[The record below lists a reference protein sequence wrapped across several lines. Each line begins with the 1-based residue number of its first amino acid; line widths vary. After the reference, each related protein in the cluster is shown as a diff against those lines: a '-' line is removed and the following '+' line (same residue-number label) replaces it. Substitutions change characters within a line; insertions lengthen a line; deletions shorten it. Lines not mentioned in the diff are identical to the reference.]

1 MSTEEESD
9 MPAKSIRAQLAA
21 DPDLGAGNVLTTL
34 VRRGDRLDEPVL
46 TFDTDIGGIPAW
58 QPLTIRQLDELTR
71 ARAAALHALG
81 VGMRDPVAVCAPT
94 AADTAL
100 TFLAATRLGAIP
112 ALINPFLATELMAEY
127 IRRLDAVGLITD
139 AEHASELAAQHTGTP
154 LLADFAAL
162 ASGDP
167 AEAPAP
173 YQYYPTDPVAITHS
187 SGTTGLPKA
196 VVHSHASLFAAIRY
210 RLGLPRPQGM
220 ERMLSAMPCPHAA
233 GLIVTNLGMCS
244 GGEVA
249 MLSRQTG
256 PSVLEAIERWHPRSV
271 VGFSTT
277 WPDLVK
283 AGLDQ
288 HDLSSVA
295 LWWNTGDCAHEAHIR
310 RLVACGHRDV
320 ATSAGRQRE
329 EGSVFVDG
337 LGSSEMGHSHFFIAR
352 TKDSDNYGRCI
363 GRPHS
368 FAATV
373 VMGPDGQELPAGE
386 VGELGTNSPTN
397 SLGYWN
403 DSARTYRT
411 RIRGYFLTGDLVYRD
426 ENGYYY
432 HLDRKADSVD
442 LGNGGFLYTAASEER
457 ILAAC
462 PEVLDCTL
470 VAVTEGGRVVTDVLL
485 QLDARADPAAD
496 RAGAVRAALDDRV
509 AATLRHVIAVD
520 DDNIPLTPTGKVR
533 KFVLRQRHLESVR

>member
-1 MSTEEESD
+1 

-46 TFDTDIGGIPAW
+46 TFDTAIGGFPAW
-58 QPLTIRQLDELTR
+58 QPLSISQLDELTR
-71 ARAAALHALG
+71 ARAAALAALG
-81 VGMRDPVAVCAPT
+81 IGMRDPVAICAPT

-100 TFLAATRLGAIP
+100 TFLAAARLGAIP
-112 ALINPFLATELMAEY
+112 ALINPFLAADLMAEY
-127 IRRLDAVGLITD
+127 IRRLDAVGVITD
-139 AEHASELAAQHTGTP
+139 AEHASQLASRDTGTP

-162 ASGDP
+162 AGGNP
-167 AEAPAP
+167 AETAEP
-173 YQYYPTDPVAITHS
+173 YQHYPTDPVAITHS

-244 GGEVA
+244 GGEVL

-256 PSVLEAIERWHPRSV
+256 PTVLEAIERWRPRSV

-310 RLVACGHRDV
+310 RLVACGNRDV
-320 ATSAGRQRE
+320 VTSAGRQRE
-329 EGSVFVDG
+329 AGSVFVDG

-352 TKDSDNYGRCI
+352 TKDSDNYRRCI

-368 FAATV
+368 FAETV
-373 VMGPDGQELPAGE
+373 VMGPDGRELPPGE
-386 VGELGTNSPTN
+386 VGELGTRSPTN

-411 RIRGYFLTGDLVYRD
+411 RVRGYFLTGDLVYRD
-426 ENGYYY
+426 DDGYYY

-442 LGNGGFLYTAASEER
+442 LGDGSYLFTAASEER

-462 PEVLDCTL
+462 PDVLDCTL
-470 VAVTEGGRVVTDVLL
+470 VALTEDGRVVTDVLL
-485 QLDARADPAAD
+485 QLDSAADPATD
-496 RAGAVRAALDDRV
+496 RTAAVRAALDSRV
-509 AATLRHVIAVD
+509 AATVRHVIAVD

-533 KFVLRQRHLESVR
+533 KFVLRQRHLESVQQ

>member
-1 MSTEEESD
+1 VT
-9 MPAKSIRAQLAA
+9 AKSIRAQLAA

-46 TFDTDIGGIPAW
+46 TFDTETGGFPAW

-71 ARAAALHALG
+71 ARAAAMAALG
-81 VGMRDPVAVCAPT
+81 IGMRDPVAVCAPT

-100 TFLAATRLGAIP
+100 TFLAAARLGAIP

-127 IRRLDAVGLITD
+127 IRRLDAVGVITD
-139 AEHASELAAQHTGTP
+139 AEHASQLAAHHTPAP

-162 ASGDP
+162 ASGNP
-167 AEAPAP
+167 ADAAEP
-173 YQYYPTDPVAITHS
+173 YEYYPTDPVAITHS

-256 PSVLEAIERWHPRSV
+256 PTVLEAIERWRPRSV

-310 RLVACGHRDV
+310 RLVASGSREV
-320 ATSAGRQRE
+320 VSSAGRHRE
-329 EGSVFVDG
+329 AGSVFVDG
-337 LGSSEMGHSHFFIAR
+337 LGSSEMGHSHFHIAH
-352 TKDSDNYGRCI
+352 TKDTDRYGRCI

-368 FAATV
+368 FAETV
-373 VMGPDGQELPAGE
+373 VMGPDGQELPPGE
-386 VGELGTNSPTN
+386 IGELGTKSATL

-403 DSARTYRT
+403 DSAMTYRT
-411 RIRGYFLTGDLVYRD
+411 RVRGYFLTGDLVYRD
-426 ENGYYY
+426 EDGYYY

-442 LGNGGFLYTAASEER
+442 LGDGGHLYTADSEER

-462 PEVLDCTL
+462 PDVLDCTL
-470 VAVTEGGRVVTDVLL
+470 VALVEDGRVVTDVLL
-485 QLDARADPAAD
+485 QLDSGADPAAD
-496 RAGAVRAALDDRV
+496 RSAAVRAALDDRV
-509 AATLRHVIAVD
+509 AATVRDVIAVD

-533 KFVLRQRHLESVR
+533 KFVLRQRHLESAQR

>member
-1 MSTEEESD
+1 VS
-9 MPAKSIRAQLAA
+9 AKSIRAQLAA

-46 TFDTDIGGIPAW
+46 TFDTDVDGFPAW
-58 QPLTIRQLDELTR
+58 QPLTLRQLDQLTL
-71 ARAAALHALG
+71 ARAASLHALG

-100 TFLAATRLGAIP
+100 TFLAAVRLGAIP

-127 IRRLDAVGLITD
+127 IRRLDAVGVITD
-139 AEHASELAAQHTGTP
+139 SEHASALAARDTGTP
-154 LLADFAAL
+154 LLADIAGL
-162 ASGDP
+162 GSGNP
-167 AEAPAP
+167 ADAPAA
-173 YQYYPTDPVAITHS
+173 YQHYPTDPVAITHS

-244 GGEVA
+244 GGEAA
-249 MLSRQTG
+249 MVSRQTG
-256 PSVLEAIERWHPRSV
+256 PTVLEAIERWRPRSV

-310 RLVACGHRDV
+310 RLVACGNRDIV
-320 ATSAGRQRE
+320 TSAGRERVA
-329 EGSVFVDG
+329 GSVFVDG
-337 LGSSEMGHSHFFIAR
+337 LGSSEMGHSHFSIAR

-368 FAATV
+368 FAETI
-373 VMGPDGQELPAGE
+373 VMGPDGQELPPGE
-386 VGELGTNSPTN
+386 VGELGTRSPTN

-411 RIRGYFLTGDLVYRD
+411 RVRGYFLTGDLVYRD
-426 ENGYYY
+426 EDGYYY
-432 HLDRKADSVD
+432 HLDRKADSAD
-442 LGNGGFLYTAASEER
+442 LGDGAFLYTAASEER

-462 PEVLDCTL
+462 PDVLDCTL
-470 VAVTEGGRVVTDVLL
+470 VALTEGGRVVTDVLL
-485 QLDARADPAAD
+485 QLAEGADPAAD
-496 RAGAVRAALDDRV
+496 TAARVRAALDEKA
-509 AATLRHVIAVD
+509 AATVRHVIAVD

-533 KFVLRQRHLESVR
+533 KFVLRQRHLESVQR

>member
-1 MSTEEESD
+1 

-21 DPDLGAGNVLTTL
+21 DQDLGAGNVLTTL
-34 VRRGDRLDEPVL
+34 IRRGDRLDEPVL
-46 TFDTDIGGIPAW
+46 TFDTAVGGFPAW
-58 QPLTIRQLDELTR
+58 QALTIRQLDELTR
-71 ARAAALHALG
+71 ARAAALAGLG
-81 VGMRDPVAVCAPT
+81 IGMRDPVAVCAPT

-100 TFLAATRLGAIP
+100 TFLAAARLGAIP

-127 IRRLDAVGLITD
+127 IRRLDAVGVITD
-139 AEHASELAAQHTGTP
+139 AEHARQLSASDIGIP
-154 LLADFAAL
+154 LLPDFTAL
-162 ASGDP
+162 AGGDP
-167 AEAPAP
+167 AAAPEP
-173 YQYYPTDPVAITHS
+173 YQHYPTDPVAITHS

-256 PSVLEAIERWHPRSV
+256 PTVLEAIERWRPRSV

-283 AGLDQ
+283 AGLDE

-310 RLVACGHRDV
+310 RLVACGNREV
-320 ATSAGRQRE
+320 VTSAGRQRE
-329 EGSVFVDG
+329 AGSVFVDG

-352 TKDSDNYGRCI
+352 TKDSGNYQRCI

-368 FAATV
+368 FAETV
-373 VMGPDGQELPAGE
+373 VMGPDGRELPPGE
-386 VGELGTNSPTN
+386 IGELGTKSPTN

-411 RIRGYFLTGDLVYRD
+411 RVRGYFLTGDLVYRD
-426 ENGYYY
+426 QEGYYY
-432 HLDRKADSVD
+432 HLDRKADSVA
-442 LGNGGFLYTAASEER
+442 LGDGSYLFTAASEER

-462 PEVLDCTL
+462 PDVLDCTL
-470 VAVTEGGRVVTDVLL
+470 VALTEDGRVVTDVLL
-485 QLDARADPAAD
+485 QLEPAADPATD
-496 RAGAVRAALDDRV
+496 RTAAVREALDSRV
-509 AATLRHVIAVD
+509 AATVRHVIAVD

-533 KFVLRQRHLESVR
+533 KFVLRQRHLESVQQ